1 MLSQKERRP
10 NGDQRACVASSG
22 RKNDDR
28 CGIRTHARR
37 LVPETSALDRSAK
50 RSYHDWNILLNY
62 SHVYDYL
69 ANSCQYQVSSVT
81 KSSEQRLLA

>member
-1 MLSQKERRP
+1 
-10 NGDQRACVASSG
+10 
-22 RKNDDR
+22 
-28 CGIRTHARR
+28 
-37 LVPETSALDRSAK
+37 
-50 RSYHDWNILLNY
+50 LLNY